1 MVGSG
6 SWRQPAENSIEALVH
21 GINFSDGVEFDLRMD
36 GDGELVIFH
45 DEFVPGEGGI
55 ANRCIENMSTNE
67 LKSRGIVV
75 FDEIL
80 SEPKFTETWND
91 AGKTVD
97 IEIKI
102 PHPITKIET
111 DHYLGSMMER
121 IEDAIE
127 PLCLPER
134 TTIVSSFSPRISRVA
149 KTSEFSIP
157 VTRLMPHIR
166 SWGRFWRLKRIVA
179 MPHFATTSVPSIANS
194 FREEG
199 METIGMALDYMVG
212 WTRFVSPGSVVG
224 IRGNGL
230 RKLHKSLK
238 GMGMF
243 VWPAPLG
250 MEDELIQAGISLV
263 TDNMNPDILAKPDGS
278 IRWPRPGSQPLDEE
292 WRDIFNSA
300 SKDEFRDLFMEAS
313 DSLPTWSELS
323 SEERGNIVAKRG
335 KESYW
340 EGTEEK
346 WRRDAEGGLPW
357 GCPRIIGHRGAGKT
371 HGI

>member
-6 SWRQPAENSIEALVH
+6 NWRQPEENSIEALVH
-21 GINFSDGVEFDLRMD
+21 GIKFSDGGEFDLRMD
-36 GDGELVIFH
+36 GDGELVVFH
-45 DEFVPGEGGI
+45 DEFVSGKGGI
-55 ANRCIENMSTNE
+55 ANRCIENLSTSE
-67 LKSRGIVV
+67 LKSRGIVT
-75 FDEIL
+75 FDDLL

-102 PHPITKIET
+102 PHPVTNIGT

-121 IEDAIE
+121 IEAAIE
-127 PLCLPER
+127 PLCLPEK
-134 TTIVSSFSPRISRVA
+134 TTIVSSFSPRISSVA
-149 KTSEFSIP
+149 KSSEFSIP

-166 SWGRFWRLKRIVA
+166 SWGRYWRLKRIVA

-199 METIGMALDYMVG
+199 MESIGMALDYLVG

-224 IRGNGL
+224 TRGNGL
-230 RKLHKSLK
+230 RKLHESLK

-243 VWPAPLG
+243 VWPAPLEL
-250 MEDELIQAGISLV
+250 EDELVQAGISLV

-292 WRDIFNSA
+292 WRGIFSSA
-300 SKDEFRDLFMEAS
+300 SVDEFRDLFMEAS
-313 DSLPTWSELS
+313 ESLPTWSELGS
-323 SEERGNIVAKRG
+323 KERGDIVTKRG

-340 EGTEEK
+340 SGTEEK